1 MTETMDQPDTGVGQ
15 FGPEWLRAAL
25 DGGLPTPG
33 RSRWQ
38 PLRVGIAN
46 LWEYDDAEFW
56 FADGRLVLRGGN
68 GAGKTKVLELTT
80 LLLLRGEIAPSVLDP
95 FGSQHRTMRF
105 NLLPTGDGDDPRAPA
120 DAGLGY
126 AWVEFGRMT
135 LDGSAEYF
143 TCGLG
148 ASARA
153 GTGSANVTTWHFVTK
168 RRLGQDF
175 RLLDAGRAVEHKDLK
190 KIEGVVV
197 PTSAAAYRARLAD
210 ELFGL
215 SPESYDNLTELL
227 KQLRK
232 PKLGERLNPA
242 SLAMTLRDALPPLA
256 THEVDQLADGWEH
269 LEQLRLAMQRTE
281 DAARAIAQFV
291 RLGWQPWAR
300 VVMRR
305 RSDEMAS
312 ATTSL
317 DKTTAAKK
325 AAEQQLADAG
335 ELLARSETELG
346 TTKRDYSD
354 SNTALREL
362 LESHSYQD
370 AVAAAGRI
378 DSLGQALSG
387 VKAQVIHAAKHV
399 DRERAS
405 ESKAA
410 TTVAQAQANSERAG
424 GAVRTTAEAITEASE
439 PAGLAIAVARYLPDR
454 DVDALAGE
462 LQSRTERFEHLR
474 TLDATYSKEAKAAE
488 RSGQKVELAAESVD
502 TARAGQDQ
510 ALATVQVAAQLL
522 EDQVRGWAA
531 NAEMSTGDISLVG
544 SWCDLI
550 AGMTEIDDTGSVPE
564 HASVVD
570 AMRAHVTQRREGWTR
585 QAESLRLQRQPLSA
599 RLAEIAERLATVRAE
614 TDGAPPSPTL
624 WRRRT
629 RPELSERAGAP
640 LWRLVNPMAGVDDA
654 ALATV
659 EAALAGSGLLDAWVS
674 PDGSVDFGVAD
685 LAVSHSRGDE
695 RGAHTLL
702 AILEP
707 VEAGGVSVETAA
719 RILGQFGWREG
730 GFADDLDDR
739 DWLAADGSWRVGGLA
754 GRAEAAGP
762 AAYLGTAAREAA
774 RVRLIATLEAEQVE
788 VESHVADIDRQ
799 LGIARAALSR
809 LVTEEKALPTTGE
822 RELAAAVV
830 RWADRGRALLARTA
844 ELDVAERAHG
854 ADLTRR
860 DEARAHFAEYASTHR
875 FALTDLDAQ
884 QRALTDFRTYLE
896 RFGSALD
903 KLVMAEEALDTA
915 VGVHQDREKARQ
927 QAEVDLVDLETDQRR
942 VQVQLDTARSALG
955 EDQQQQIARKE
966 TIEKRI
972 ETLESELDRLTDQR
986 GNARTAC
993 AVAEQT
999 LNNHEASRADAE
1011 RQRDAAMTAL
1021 WEAVDSGLTHPLSL
1035 DPPQRQNVQSAR
1047 ELATAIRRE
1056 VNVKAEQAD
1065 AERAWRLCL
1074 QKLEELRQS
1083 LLPQQDARVLDD
1095 EDTLPRVEIH
1105 TDATLGFQLPPA
1117 AADTLAERVSQQR
1130 DGYDEEQ
1137 QRVLATLLGST
1148 FIEHLK
1154 ERLDYTT
1161 RTFANINN
1169 HLAAHPTRQGHAVK
1183 VEWGADPADPDAAS
1197 VVGALG
1203 KGYHELSSDRQEM
1216 VRQFLA
1222 RKIDQARAEA
1232 TAEGA
1237 ADWKQQLTRA
1247 LDYRGWLKITLQY
1260 RAGATSKFT
1269 LFDAAKHGA
1278 KSGGEKVVLLSQP
1291 LFAAAVVAYDAAA
1304 AHAPRW
1310 VWLDEAMTGVD
1321 AQVKASFMGLTVD
1334 FELDIML
1341 TAHDEWCNYDTVPA
1355 VAVYDLARERHL
1367 PGVDVLPYLW
1377 CGGRLTSIDVDRLG
1391 VVESRA
1397 ELSEGLF
1404 GFSDG

>member
-1 MTETMDQPDTGVGQ
+1 MTETLDQPDTARDQ
-15 FGPEWLRAAL
+15 FGPAWLRAAL
-25 DGGLPTPG
+25 DGGLPVPG

-105 NLLPTGDGDDPRAPA
+105 NLLPTGDGDDPRTPA

-126 AWVEFGRMT
+126 AWVEFGRVNP
-135 LDGSAEYF
+135 DGSAEYF

-153 GTGSANVTTWHFVTK
+153 GTGSSNVTTWHFVTK

-175 RLLDAGRAVEHKDLK
+175 RLLDAGRAVELKDLK

-242 SLAMTLRDALPPLA
+242 SLAATLRDALPPLA

-269 LEQLRLAMQRTE
+269 LEQLRSAMQRTE

-317 DKTTAAKK
+317 DRTTADKK
-325 AAEQQLADAG
+325 AAEQKLADAG
-335 ELLARSETELG
+335 KLLARSETELD

-362 LESHSYQD
+362 LESQSYQD

-378 DSLGQALSG
+378 DNLGRELSG
-387 VKAQVIHAAKHV
+387 VKSQVVRMAKHV
-399 DRERAS
+399 EQERGSA
-405 ESKAA
+405 SKAA
-410 TTVAQAQANSERAG
+410 TAVAQAQRAAERAG
-424 GAVRTTAEAITEASE
+424 EEVDTTARAIAEAGE
-439 PAGLAIAVARYLPDR
+439 PAGLADAVARYLPGR
-454 DVDALAGE
+454 DVDALSGE

-474 TLDATYSKEAKAAE
+474 TLDAAYSTAEKAAE
-488 RSGQKVELAAESVD
+488 RSGHKVELAAEAVD
-502 TARAGQDQ
+502 KERAGQEQ
-510 ALATVQVAAQLL
+510 ALTAVRVGAQSL
-522 EDQVRGWAA
+522 EDQVRAWAA
-531 NAEMSTGDISLVG
+531 NAEASTADGSLVG

-550 AGMTEIDDTGSVPE
+550 AGMTEIDDAGTVPE
-564 HASVVD
+564 HESVVD
-570 AMRAHVTQRREGWTR
+570 AMRAHVTHRREVWNR
-585 QAESLRLQRQPLSA
+585 QSASLDLQRQPLSA
-599 RLAEIAERLATVRAE
+599 RLTEIAERLTTARAE

-624 WRRRT
+624 WRRRD

-640 LWRLVNPMAGVDDA
+640 LWRLVNPVAGMADDA
-654 ALATV
+654 LAMV

-685 LAVSHSRGDE
+685 LAVHSSVRGRE
-695 RGAHTLL
+695 HTAPTLL
-702 AILEP
+702 AVLEP
-707 VEAGGVSVETAA
+707 AEAGGVSAETAA
-719 RILGQFGWREG
+719 QVLGQFGWCESG
-730 GFADDLDDR
+730 SADDR
-739 DWLAADGSWRVGGLA
+739 DWLAADGSWRIGGLA

-774 RVRLIATLEAEQVE
+774 RLRLIATLEAEQAE
-788 VESHVADIDRQ
+788 LDSQVAELDRQ
-799 LGIARAALSR
+799 LDLARATLSR
-809 LVTEEKALPTTGE
+809 LISEEKALPTAGE
-822 RELAAAVV
+822 RDLAAAVV
-830 RWADRGRALLARTA
+830 VWAERGRTLVVRAA
-844 ELDVAERAHG
+844 ELDAAERAHG

-875 FALTDLDAQ
+875 FALTGLDAQ
-884 QRALTDFRTYLE
+884 QRALTDFRTYLD
-896 RFGSALD
+896 RFGGAID
-903 KLVMAEEALDTA
+903 KLDIVQEALDNA
-915 VGVHQDREKARQ
+915 VGVHQDREQARE
-927 QAEVDLVDLETDQRR
+927 QAEADLADLESRQRR
-942 VQVQLDTARSALG
+942 VQVQLDTARAALG

-966 TIEKRI
+966 TIEKRL
-972 ETLESELDRLTDQR
+972 ETLESERDRLADQC
-986 GNARTAC
+986 GTARTAC

-999 LNNHEASRADAE
+999 LNNHEVSRADAE
-1011 RQRDAAMTAL
+1011 RQRDAAMVAL
-1021 WEAVDSGLTHPLSL
+1021 WEAVDAGLTHPLSI

-1047 ELATAIRRE
+1047 ELASAIRRE
-1056 VNVKAEQAD
+1056 VTVKAEQAD

-1074 QKLEELRQS
+1074 QRLEELRQS

-1095 EDTLPRVEIH
+1095 ENTLPRVEIH

-1161 RTFANINN
+1161 RTFTNINN

-1183 VEWGADPADPDAAS
+1183 VEWGADPTDPDAAS
-1197 VVGALG
+1197 VVDALG
-1203 KGYHELSSDRQEM
+1203 KGYHELSGGRQEM

-1377 CGGRLTSIDVDRLG
+1377 CGGRLTSVDVDRLG
-1391 VVESRA
+1391 VVEPKA

-1404 GFSDG
+1404 GFADE